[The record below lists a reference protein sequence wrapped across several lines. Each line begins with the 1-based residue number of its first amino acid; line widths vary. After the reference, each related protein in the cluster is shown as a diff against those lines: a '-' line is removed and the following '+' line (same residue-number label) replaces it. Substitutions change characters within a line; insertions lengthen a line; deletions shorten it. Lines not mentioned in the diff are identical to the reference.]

1 MANAPLARPSTAS
14 WGCARRHGRTI
25 LTSPGNRYSP
35 SARSSSRGR
44 EIAFATVA
52 LVAVIAA
59 STAASDLTLTLLL
72 GTGRF
77 KSGEPVPIEFHARYD
92 GPGSL
97 VLTFPTAQRFDIEI
111 ESAQGETAWRW
122 SEGQMFAQLVGQ
134 VELTPDRREL
144 RYTVTMDGGLPP
156 GSYR

>member
-1 MANAPLARPSTAS
+1 
-14 WGCARRHGRTI
+14 
-25 LTSPGNRYSP
+25 
-35 SARSSSRGR
+35 
-44 EIAFATVA
+44 
-52 LVAVIAA
+52 
-59 STAASDLTLTLLL
+59 
-72 GTGRF
+72 
-77 KSGEPVPIEFHARYD
+77 VPIEFHARYD

-156 GSYR
+156 GSYRVRAWLTAPHGPPPVTRDIVVR